1 LLSLARAR
9 LRPPA
14 AATAEPPL
22 APPAGDGRP
31 PPRPRR
37 PISSPARRASPTA
50 GPDSGRHPGSNAMAL
65 QPSAAHPARRAHES
79 HAHRPP
85 PPPPLTT
92 SPTASRSAPLDLPH
106 HRRRRRLGVLSS
118 GRRVWSG
125 ACLATSAA
133 GRPAAARHAGPR
145 DPRAPSIPPSLP
157 PPQPRAA
164 HRSISPITDA
174 DAGSAFSRADECG
187 AVRVSRAWPPAGL
200 LLLLRHPA
208 HESHAHRPSAHLHPH
223 CLAQP
228 TPRAPPSPTPLVLG
242 QTTRRV
248 LSPRSGKLRISQGSA
263 RPPPSTLSRRRHART
278 AVRARALLLT
288 LHLLPRSLP
297 HQPATPP
304 PGPPPAPVSESLK
317 TRFFARPAPR
327 ADKHALAARQGPR
340 AAAMLFVSTI
350 KGGGSGAGS
359 NPEVSERP
367 TFASR
372 PRPSAPLSH
381 HFRPPS
387 HTPTV
392 RFDVPFG

>member
-1 LLSLARAR
+1 MLSLARAR

-31 PPRPRR
+31 PPHPRR

-65 QPSAAHPARRAHES
+65 QPSAARPARPAHES
-79 HAHRPP
+79 YAHRPSLP
-85 PPPPLTT
+85 LLPPL
-92 SPTASRSAPLDLPH
+92 
-106 HRRRRRLGVLSS
+106 
-118 GRRVWSG
+118 
-125 ACLATSAA
+125 
-133 GRPAAARHAGPR
+133 
-145 DPRAPSIPPSLP
+145 
-157 PPQPRAA
+157 QPRAA
-164 HRSISPITDA
+164 HRSISTITDT
-174 DAGSAFSRADECG
+174 DGSAFSRADECG

-288 LHLLPRSLP
+288 LHLCLALCLTSQP
-297 HQPATPP
+297 HH
-304 PGPPPAPVSESLK
+304 
-317 TRFFARPAPR
+317 RPARRRHPFPR
-327 ADKHALAARQGPR
+327 
-340 AAAMLFVSTI
+340 V
-350 KGGGSGAGS
+350 
-359 NPEVSERP
+359 
-367 TFASR
+367 
-372 PRPSAPLSH
+372 
-381 HFRPPS
+381 
-387 HTPTV
+387 
-392 RFDVPFG
+392 